1 MRIGGQ
7 RCGGGDGDDR
17 EGVSIKGRFG
27 DGDEG
32 AGVLKKKMLR
42 EAQIFAFVT
51 LHFGAKK

>member
-32 AGVLKKKMLR
+32 AGVLKKKM
-42 EAQIFAFVT
+42 
-51 LHFGAKK
+51 